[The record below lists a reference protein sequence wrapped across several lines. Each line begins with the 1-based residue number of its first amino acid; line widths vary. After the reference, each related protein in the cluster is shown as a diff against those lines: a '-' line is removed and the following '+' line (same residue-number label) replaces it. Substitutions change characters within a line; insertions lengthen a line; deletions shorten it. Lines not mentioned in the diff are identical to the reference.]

1 MNKLNSPQRQ
11 NNIIYKRSSLKNNPS
26 PSKNIRFSSRNMER
40 FSPKNNIAQEK
51 PKENPRSKKTKDLKN
66 FDKAVFIAIGLI
78 VFNVII
84 IMVFNLRKKGS
95 LISSG
100 LIFLVYILSLIILSR
115 FEKSKLKNSG
125 KV

>member
-26 PSKNIRFSSRNMER
+26 PNKNIRFSSRNMER

-51 PKENPRSKKTKDLKN
+51 PKLKRNINLKN
-66 FDKAVFIAIGLI
+66 FNKAVFLAIFLI
-78 VFNVII
+78 ILNIVV
-84 IMVFNLRKKGS
+84 IMVFNLKKKGS

-100 LIFLVYILSLIILSR
+100 LITLIYFLFLIIISIPK
-115 FEKSKLKNSG
+115 KSNSKDPG
-125 KV
+125 KI